1 MIDLFS
7 LKGKRKDIV
16 IMYFKKKMY
25 RLIAKGRWIT
35 VMIYKWYKTMTIS
48 CLISDNLVS
57 LIIVRTRITP
67 FYEKY
72 TVL

>member
-1 MIDLFS
+1 
-7 LKGKRKDIV
+7 
-16 IMYFKKKMY
+16 MY
-25 RLIAKGRWIT
+25 RLIDKGRWIT

-48 CLISDNLVS
+48 CLVSNDLVC